1 MRFRIILVTSLLIF
15 SSVLSSHQITQPI
28 DAVDDVSEMKVMIVL
43 MDGFGWNYFDA
54 KDILESY
61 GVNVTTVA
69 YALDYDIDSC
79 YNRAPRPITAD
90 LLLSEMTPEMVQQFH
105 CLLVTSGGH
114 WANMIASDIVMTFI
128 SDAFNAGLIVASI
141 CTGTRMVAEAND
153 IVNGSKVV
161 EYTLSSAQMT
171 QAGATPVYGLEAVAD
186 GQIITGGRGG
196 GPTGGGNLE
205 APTSEVCAEI
215 IREILG
221 LSRVT
226 ELSLSASSIEQ
237 GTNLSLGVMTDNLNE
252 TLGCILSTSI
262 EDVTAQVYSGNDRTL
277 VDEIT
282 LTDDDSDG
290 NYTGV
295 FTGLEVGDYVIDI
308 EIEDSNETLE
318 VCRNVGTFSVESEP
332 LPTGTLDSFLII
344 GAVSVGTIAIIT
356 VVVMFVR
363 KR

>member
-1 MRFRIILVTSLLIF
+1 MRFRLILVTSLLI
-15 SSVLSSHQITQPI
+15 LSLTISGHQIAQSV
-28 DAVDDVSEMKVMIVL
+28 DAEVDVSEMKVMIVV

-69 YALDYDIDSC
+69 YSLDYEIDSC

-90 LLLSEMTPEMVQQFH
+90 LLVSDMSSYRIQQFD

-114 WANMIASDIVMTFI
+114 WANMIASPIVMDFI
-128 SDAFNAGLIVASI
+128 SAAYHEGLIVASI

-153 IVNGSKVV
+153 IVNGSKVIDF
-161 EYTLSSAQMT
+161 TLSSPQMLE
-171 QAGATPVYGLEAVAD
+171 AGATPIWGVEAVAD
-186 GQIITGGRGG
+186 EQIITGGRGG
-196 GPTGGGNLE
+196 GTTAGGYLE

-215 IREILG
+215 IREIQG

-226 ELSLSASSIEQ
+226 EVSLAPSSVEP
-237 GTNLSLGVMTDNLNE
+237 GTNFTLGVMTDNLND
-252 TLGCILSTSI
+252 TLGGILSTII
-262 EDVTAQVYSGNDRTL
+262 EEVTAFVYTANNRTL

-282 LTDDDSDG
+282 LGDDDQDG
-290 NYTGV
+290 NYTGAII
-295 FTGLEVGDYVIDI
+295 GLGLGDYVLDI

-318 VCRNVGTFSVESEP
+318 VCRSLRTFSVESEP
-332 LPTGTLDSFLII
+332 NGMLDNLWI
-344 GAVSVGTIAIIT
+344 VGTAS
-356 VVVMFVR
+356 VVVIVVIVVVVVFDK

>member
-1 MRFRIILVTSLLIF
+1 
-15 SSVLSSHQITQPI
+15 
-28 DAVDDVSEMKVMIVL
+28 
-43 MDGFGWNYFDA
+43 
-54 KDILESY
+54 
-61 GVNVTTVA
+61 
-69 YALDYDIDSC
+69 
-79 YNRAPRPITAD
+79 
-90 LLLSEMTPEMVQQFH
+90 
-105 CLLVTSGGH
+105 
-114 WANMIASDIVMTFI
+114 
-128 SDAFNAGLIVASI
+128 
-141 CTGTRMVAEAND
+141 
-153 IVNGSKVV
+153 
-161 EYTLSSAQMT
+161 
-171 QAGATPVYGLEAVAD
+171 
-186 GQIITGGRGG
+186 
-196 GPTGGGNLE
+196 
-205 APTSEVCAEI
+205 
-215 IREILG
+215 ILG